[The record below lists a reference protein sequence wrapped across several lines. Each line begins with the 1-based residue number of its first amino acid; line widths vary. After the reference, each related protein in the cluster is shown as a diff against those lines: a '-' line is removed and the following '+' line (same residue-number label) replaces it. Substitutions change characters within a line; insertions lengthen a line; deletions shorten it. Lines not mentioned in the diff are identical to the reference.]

1 MSIGVP
7 VKVFHEAVGHIVTIE
22 TTMGELYRGKLLDAE
37 DNMNCLMGNLTV
49 TYRDGRTA
57 QLEHV
62 FIRGSKIRF
71 AILPDMIKN
80 APMFKNIK
88 GVKAAKGQGKAAIIK
103 ASVNKTAAGGSGGG
117 FGGPGA
123 GAPGG
128 RGGPGGSTR
137 GGRGGQNSGPPAGRG
152 NVYQKK

>member
-22 TTMGELYRGKLLDAE
+22 TTMGELFRGKLVEAE
-37 DNMNCLMGNLTV
+37 DNMNCLMANITV

-57 QLEHV
+57 QLEQV
-62 FIRGSKIRF
+62 YIRGSKIRF

-88 GVKAAKGQGKAAIIK
+88 GAKASQGRGKTAIIR
-103 ASVNKTAAGGSGGG
+103 ASVNKAKAGVGKPG
-117 FGGPGA
+117 GA
-123 GAPGG
+123 G
-128 RGGPGGSTR
+128 
-137 GGRGGQNSGPPAGRG
+137 GPPASAGRSRG
-152 NVYQKK
+152 TNVYQKK

>member
-22 TTMGELYRGKLLDAE
+22 TTMGEMYRGKLVEAE
-37 DNMNCLMGNLTV
+37 DNMNCLLGNLTV

-88 GVKAAKGQGKAAIIK
+88 GSKSAKGQGKAAIIK
-103 ASVNKTAAGGSGGG
+103 ASVNKSATGTAGASAGRGAAGGASS
-117 FGGPGA
+117 
-123 GAPGG
+123 GG
-128 RGGPGGSTR
+128 RGGSNT
-137 GGRGGQNSGPPAGRG
+137 GGRGRG
-152 NVYQKK
+152 NVYQKR

>member
-22 TTMGELYRGKLLDAE
+22 TTMGELYRGKLLEAE
-37 DNMNCLMGNLTV
+37 DNMNCLMGNLTA

-88 GVKAAKGQGKAAIIK
+88 GSKAAKGQGKAAIIK
-103 ASVNKTAAGGSGGG
+103 ASVNKTAT
-117 FGGPGA
+117 GGPA
-123 GAPGG
+123 G
-128 RGGPGGSTR
+128 RGGAPSGR

>member
-22 TTMGELYRGKLLDAE
+22 TTMGELYRGKLVEAE

-88 GVKAAKGQGKAAIIK
+88 GIKATKGQGKAAIIK
-103 ASVNKTAAGGSGGG
+103 ASVNKAAAGRGGPPGRGAPTAAGG
-117 FGGPGA
+117 
-123 GAPGG
+123 
-128 RGGPGGSTR
+128 R
-137 GGRGGQNSGPPAGRG
+137 GRG
-152 NVYQKK
+152 NNPYQKK

>member
-22 TTMGELYRGKLLDAE
+22 TTMGELYRGKLVDAE

-88 GVKAAKGQGKAAIIK
+88 GSKAAKGQGKAAIIK
-103 ASVNKTAAGGSGGG
+103 ASVNKTAGASGGR
-117 FGGPGA
+117 
-123 GAPGG
+123 GAPTGG
-128 RGGPGGSTR
+128 RGGFSAGAGGQ
-137 GGRGGQNSGPPAGRG
+137 GGRGRG
-152 NVYQKK
+152 NVYQRK